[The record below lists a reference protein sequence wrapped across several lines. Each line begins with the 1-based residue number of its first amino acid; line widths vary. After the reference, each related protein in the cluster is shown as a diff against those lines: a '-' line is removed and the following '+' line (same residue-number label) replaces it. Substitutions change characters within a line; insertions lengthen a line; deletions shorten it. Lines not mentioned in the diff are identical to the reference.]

1 MKWIGDS
8 DMKKKSLFDTIYIVF
23 FFKSAYGWLVV
34 TLVGNKYCTGKDDYA

>member
-23 FFKSAYGWLVV
+23 FLKVLM
-34 TLVGNKYCTGKDDYA
+34 DDL